1 MKKILVFIVSGLILS
16 GCAQS
21 TAMLGP
27 AITLASS
34 GNVSQ
39 AGLTFITNKAVEK
52 ETGMDTVSF
61 VSNKIEQQNSKTR
74 LKRDFKKLVQNN
86 IYFSL
91 ELSSQISS
99 TLGNQALWG
108 RHQSLL
114 KSIKDIPYWDSK
126 RLKDSI
132 FPLFNPLNSFTMI
145 AEPDK

>member
-27 AITLASS
+27 AISLASS

-61 VSNKIEQQNSKTR
+61 VSNKIEKQNSKTR

-86 IYFSL
+86 FEKTREIL
-91 ELSSQISS
+91 ILQD
-99 TLGNQALWG
+99 
-108 RHQSLL
+108 QSNTF
-114 KSIKDIPYWDSK
+114 K
-126 RLKDSI
+126 
-132 FPLFNPLNSFTMI
+132 
-145 AEPDK
+145 